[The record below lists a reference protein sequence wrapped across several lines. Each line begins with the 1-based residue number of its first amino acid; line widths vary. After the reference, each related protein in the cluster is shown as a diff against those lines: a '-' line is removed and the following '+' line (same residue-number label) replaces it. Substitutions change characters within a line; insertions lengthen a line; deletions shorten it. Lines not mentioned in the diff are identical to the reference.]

1 MELIVDRISK
11 QYQNFPDIH
20 QGNLWT
26 AWSERCRKDDFHAD
40 DLRRP
45 EIRQR
50 NYHNG
55 WNGRHYRGIPLIAW
69 VSPAGFLYVSEH
81 DGV

>member
-55 WNGRHYRGIPLIAW
+55 WN
-69 VSPAGFLYVSEH
+69 
-81 DGV
+81 